1 MATYK
6 GVSFKNWGYNKSLVL
21 TDVELVKRDLLNHIY
36 TIRGERV
43 GQRGFGT
50 NIELLLF
57 EPFDENTIARIA
69 DQVREVINYDPRVV
83 LINSTDFSVA
93 PYQNESLLAITARL
107 FFVELNLMELF
118 HINLEFES

>member
-83 LINSTDFSVA
+83 LINSTDFSVT

>member
-83 LINSTDFSVA
+83 LINSTDFSVT
-93 PYQNESLLAITARL
+93 PYQNESRLAITARL